1 MVAVPERHP
10 AWAATVREVAA
21 TSTRIGQNS
30 WAVCLALPFTPCK
43 GNTIHFAI
51 NAGNKPFQ
59 RLSIADT
66 PKTFNSQITNFKKC
80 FKTSNEDGSL
90 GACRGCTF
98 SPLNFTT
105 INSFKMKNNLFY
117 SLLVVCLFS
126 LFSCQ
131 QTPEAPAATAT
142 VETPAPPDMAA
153 IKAEI
158 QALESAYAVAH
169 TAGDAAAVTAFYSD
183 DAVTMGDDMTA
194 VSGKAAIL
202 KDFEDSYAKRK
213 KKRTMS
219 FEVLEVFGDENRVT
233 EIGKSTGKDE
243 TGKVVYTGK
252 YMAIWEKRNGK
263 WLTIRDISNDD
274 KKEE

>member
-1 MVAVPERHP
+1 MKTA
-10 AWAATVREVAA
+10 ALAKAGAATF
-21 TSTRIGQNS
+21 SNNLI
-30 WAVCLALPFTPCK
+30 
-43 GNTIHFAI
+43 
-51 NAGNKPFQ
+51 FQ
-59 RLSIADT
+59 
-66 PKTFNSQITNFKKC
+66 
-80 FKTSNEDGSL
+80 
-90 GACRGCTF
+90 
-98 SPLNFTT
+98 T
-105 INSFKMKNNLFY
+105 INLIKMKNNLFY
-117 SLLVVCLFS
+117 SLLAVCLFS
-126 LFSCQ
+126 IFSCQ
-131 QTPEAPAATAT
+131 QAPEAPVAAAT
-142 VETPAPPDMAA
+142 VEAPAPPDMAA

-158 QALESAYAVAH
+158 QALETAYAVAH

-183 DAVTMGDDMTA
+183 DAVTMGDDMPSVA
-194 VSGKAAIL
+194 GKAAIL